1 MCTRLSVLDAVN
13 VQSGRTEI
21 YLIPFQVADFR
32 SPHAVSI
39 GNKDHRR
46 IAVAVPIALCGL
58 NELLNLGLGQ
68 VLSAAEFTVR
78 PT

>member
-1 MCTRLSVLDAVN
+1 

-58 NELLNLGLGQ
+58 NEVLNLGLG
-68 VLSAAEFTVR
+68 
-78 PT
+78 